1 MEKQFDIIKKMEN
14 ELKKTGKLLTS
25 YELLEIDKALTDE
38 EMQLEKIE
46 IEKAKNRDD
55 IKDENISITIKGV

>member
-1 MEKQFDIIKKMEN
+1 MLFR
-14 ELKKTGKLLTS
+14 S
-25 YELLEIDKALTDE
+25 YPFNCYAYVSQSRWALAEE